1 MPCRQEQK
9 RRMIMNGHFKFP
21 KQLLDPPYLC
31 LSTEAKF
38 IYMLM
43 LDRLSLSKKNGERWE
58 HNDETYIYFTVNEV
72 CSRLRCQH
80 GKATS
85 VFRELEDS
93 MMIRRDRQGLG
104 KPHRVFIKT
113 DLLCLDEKPS
123 KKQKNGRPGC
133 RIPASIHTEL
143 INTDLMHTDP
153 PIPRDPRVVEAVI
166 KTNINYDILCEEL
179 DTVYLDAIVK
189 LIIDV
194 FCGQTETISI
204 GGSKRN
210 LVDVCQRFLSLNDL
224 HIRYAYTSF
233 LNTEKEIRS
242 PRGFLLKVLYDA
254 PLNSVFA

>member
-1 MPCRQEQK
+1 
-9 RRMIMNGHFKFP
+9 MNGHIMFP
-21 KQLLDPPYLC
+21 KQLLDPPYLY

-43 LDRLSLSKKNGERWE
+43 LDRLSLSKKNGEQWE
-58 HNDETYIYFTVNEV
+58 YDNETYIYFTVNEV

-93 MMIRRDRQGLG
+93 MLIRRDRQGLG

-113 DLLCLDEKPS
+113 DLLRLDEKPS
-123 KKQKNGRPGC
+123 KKQKNGKLGC
-133 RIPASIHTEL
+133 RNTASIHSES
-143 INTDLMHTDP
+143 INTDIIHTDP
-153 PIPRDPRVVEAVI
+153 PIPRDARVVEAVI

-179 DTVYLDAIVK
+179 NAVYLDSIVE
-189 LIIDV
+189 LIVDV
-194 FCGQTETISI
+194 FCSQVETISI

-224 HIRYAYTSF
+224 HIRYVYTTF
-233 LNTEKEIRS
+233 LNSEKEIRS

>member
-1 MPCRQEQK
+1 MS
-9 RRMIMNGHFKFP
+9 GHVMFP
-21 KQLLDPPYLC
+21 KELLVPPYWL
-31 LSTEAKF
+31 LSTDAKF

-43 LDRLSLSKKNGERWE
+43 LDRMSLSKKNGAQWE
-58 HNDETYIYFTVNEV
+58 YDGEAFIYFSLNEV
-72 CSRLRCQH
+72 CLRLNCGH
-80 GKATS
+80 DKALK
-85 VFRELEDS
+85 VLRELENIGL
-93 MMIRRDRQGLG
+93 IRRVRQGLG
-104 KPHRVFIKT
+104 KPNRVFVDI
-113 DLLCLDEKPS
+113 DLLNADKTS
-123 KKQKNGRPGC
+123 FRKGGC
-133 RIPASIHTEL
+133 SNQESDVFEPNNTES
-143 INTDLMHTDP
+143 INTDLIHTDP
-153 PIPRDPRVVEAVI
+153 PVPRDARVVEAVI
-166 KTNINYDILCEEL
+166 KTNINYDVLCEEL

>member
-1 MPCRQEQK
+1 MPRRREQE
-9 RRMIMNGHFKFP
+9 RRMIMNGHCMFP

-43 LDRLSLSKKNGERWE
+43 LDRLSLSRKNGEQWE

-93 MMIRRDRQGLG
+93 MLIRRDRQGLG

-113 DLLCLDEKPS
+113 DLLHLDEKLS
-123 KKQKNGRPGC
+123 KKQKNGNPGC
-133 RIPASIHTEL
+133 GISAPINTET
-143 INTDLMHTDP
+143 INTDLIYTDP

-166 KTNINYDILCEEL
+166 KTNINYDVLCEEL

-204 GGSKRN
+204 GGAKRN
-210 LVDVCQRFLSLNDL
+210 LVDVCQRFLTLNDL
-224 HIRYAYTSF
+224 HIRYVLATF
-233 LNTEKEIRS
+233 LNSEKAIRS

-254 PLNSVFA
+254 PLNLVFA

>member
-1 MPCRQEQK
+1 
-9 RRMIMNGHFKFP
+9 MNGHCMFP
-21 KQLLDPPYLC
+21 KQLLDPPYLY

-43 LDRLSLSKKNGERWE
+43 LDRLSLSKKNGEQWKY
-58 HNDETYIYFTVNEV
+58 NNETYIYFSSNEV
-72 CSRLRCQH
+72 CARLRCQH

-93 MMIRRDRQGLG
+93 LLIRRDRQGLC
-104 KPHRVFIKT
+104 KPHRVVITK
-113 DLLCLDEKPS
+113 DLLRLEERLS
-123 KKQKNGRPGC
+123 RKQKIGKPECGTC
-133 RIPASIHTEL
+133 ASINAESINTEL
-143 INTDLMHTDP
+143 IYTDP
-153 PIPRDPRVVEAVI
+153 PITRDPRVVEAVI
-166 KTNINYDILCEEL
+166 KTNINYDVLCEEL

-210 LVDVCQRFLSLNDL
+210 LVDVCQRFLTLNDL
-224 HIRYAYTSF
+224 HIRYVLATF
-233 LNTEKEIRS
+233 LNSEKEIRS